1 MIFLTHGCNLNPLKW
16 PQKSPLVPTVLR
28 GNEESSGSAVSHGR
42 CELWGNLFD
51 LIAGEI
57 QSLMW
62 FEKVKNRL
70 LQNREIVVMIFI
82 AMLGGVWSIFEYF
95 NPSQNTVSSQ
105 AESSAPNSGMV
116 INGDAT
122 SPIVHSG
129 SGDINIG
136 ISLEQYEQGLRRR
149 EEEITL
155 ALTRSFD
162 ADRGIL
168 LREKAGIEKQLWDI
182 RTSYESTIAD
192 LRKRIEQLETIRGQ
206 VSDELLDDALSAL
219 SEGDRAKADQIFS
232 QIEVE
237 SQGVID
243 AAAEAAYQ
251 RSRIALEAIRYGE
264 GFKHAQRSIQ
274 LSPENAL
281 YLGGAGEL
289 ARLVGGH
296 DLELTYR
303 KQALT
308 IDLETFGEDHPRV
321 AMHRNNLGSAWESK
335 GEYDLAIEYY
345 ELALASNLKTFGE
358 EHPHVARDRNN
369 LGLAWKSKGEYD
381 RAIEYYELALDS
393 DLKTFGEE
401 HPRVAIRRNNLGSAW
416 DSKGEYDRAIEYF
429 ELALDSDLETFSE
442 DHPNVARVRNNL
454 GGAWDS
460 KGEYDRAIEY
470 YELAL
475 DSNLKTFG
483 EDHPHVAIDRNNLGG
498 AWDSKGEYDRAIE
511 YYELA
516 LASDLKTFG
525 EVHPK
530 VAIRHNNLGLAWNSK
545 GEYDRAIEY
554 YEQALLIF
562 TEYLGSTHPSTTTVS
577 TNLDLARQAKSAIKE

>member
-1 MIFLTHGCNLNPLKW
+1 
-16 PQKSPLVPTVLR
+16 
-28 GNEESSGSAVSHGR
+28 
-42 CELWGNLFD
+42 
-51 LIAGEI
+51 
-57 QSLMW
+57 
-62 FEKVKNRL
+62 
-70 LQNREIVVMIFI
+70 MIFI

-335 GEYDLAIEYY
+335 GEYDRAIEYFELALASDLKTFDEEHPRVAVRRSNLGSVWQSKGEYDLAIEYY
-345 ELALASNLKTFGE
+345 EQALA
-358 EHPHVARDRNN
+358 
-369 LGLAWKSKGEYD
+369 
-381 RAIEYYELALDS
+381 S

-401 HPRVAIRRNNLGSAW
+401 HPEVATDHNNLGSAW
-416 DSKGEYDRAIEYF
+416 NSKGEYDRAIEYF
-429 ELALDSDLETFSE
+429 ELALASDLKTYGEE
-442 DHPNVARVRNNL
+442 HPDVATDRNNL
-454 GGAWDS
+454 GSAWES
-460 KGEYDRAIEY
+460 KGEYDLAIEY
-470 YELAL
+470 YEQAL
-475 DSNLKTFG
+475 T
-483 EDHPHVAIDRNNLGG
+483 
-498 AWDSKGEYDRAIE
+498 
-511 YYELA
+511 
-516 LASDLKTFG
+516 SDLKTFG
-525 EVHPK
+525 EEHPN
-530 VAIRHNNLGLAWNSK
+530 VARDRNNLGLAWNSR

-577 TNLDLARQAKSAIKE
+577 TNLDLARQAKSAIEERVE

>member
-335 GEYDLAIEYY
+335 GEYDRAIEYFELALASDLKTFDEEHPRVAVRRSNLGSVWQSKGEYDLAIEYY
-345 ELALASNLKTFGE
+345 EQALA
-358 EHPHVARDRNN
+358 
-369 LGLAWKSKGEYD
+369 
-381 RAIEYYELALDS
+381 S

-401 HPRVAIRRNNLGSAW
+401 HPEVATDHNNLGSAW
-416 DSKGEYDRAIEYF
+416 NSKGEYDRAIEYF
-429 ELALDSDLETFSE
+429 ELALASDLKTYGEE
-442 DHPNVARVRNNL
+442 HPDVATDRNNL
-454 GGAWDS
+454 GSAWES
-460 KGEYDRAIEY
+460 KGEYDLAIEY
-470 YELAL
+470 YEQAL
-475 DSNLKTFG
+475 T
-483 EDHPHVAIDRNNLGG
+483 
-498 AWDSKGEYDRAIE
+498 
-511 YYELA
+511 
-516 LASDLKTFG
+516 SDLKTFG
-525 EVHPK
+525 EEHPN
-530 VAIRHNNLGLAWNSK
+530 VARDRNNLGLAWNSR

-577 TNLDLARQAKSAIKE
+577 TNLDLARQAKSAIEERVE